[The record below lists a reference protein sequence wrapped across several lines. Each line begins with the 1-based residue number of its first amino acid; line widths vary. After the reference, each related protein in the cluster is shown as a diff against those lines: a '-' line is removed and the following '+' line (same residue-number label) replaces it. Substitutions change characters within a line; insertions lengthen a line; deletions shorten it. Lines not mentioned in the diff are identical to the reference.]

1 MDLDTLK
8 ALIPA
13 IPGMLTAGISV
24 WNNMVKPL
32 LIKIGYN
39 ITKELEREM
48 LVLEENKDIK
58 AFTEKIEGIYGE
70 LSQTAI
76 IQNQNGKNNL
86 QIGNNTAPIDN
97 STKYYFGAEEKQSEV
112 KKN

>member
-8 ALIPA
+8 ALIPV
-13 IPGMLTAGISV
+13 IPGMITTGISV

-32 LIKIGYN
+32 LLKLGYN

-48 LVLEENKDIK
+48 MALEEKKDIK

-76 IQNQNGKNNL
+76 IQNQSGNNNL
-86 QIGNNTAPIDN
+86 QIGNNTAPIDH
-97 STKYYFGAEEKQSEV
+97 STKYYFGTEEKQTEV